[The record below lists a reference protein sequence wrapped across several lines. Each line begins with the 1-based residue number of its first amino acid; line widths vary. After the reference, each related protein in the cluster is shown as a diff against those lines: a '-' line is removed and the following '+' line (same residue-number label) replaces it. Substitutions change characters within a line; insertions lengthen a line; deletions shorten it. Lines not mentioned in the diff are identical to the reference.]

1 MRINHNMNAISIF
14 FNQSKVESDRS
25 KALER
30 ISTGYKINGAGDNP
44 AGLASSETMRME
56 IRTLNMVSRNVQD
69 GVSMLQTAEGGM
81 ESIHDSLQRLR
92 ELVVSSGDASKN
104 GDDQGAIQTEIAQ
117 LKKGI
122 NDATSNTTFNDISV
136 IGKNG
141 SVRMTIGGNAGECV
155 DFSTYDLSCGSIG
168 QVDGNGKL
176 ISGKSINDIDLNGK
190 SLDENLKI
198 IDDAMK
204 TVSDCSSKYG
214 ALENRFS
221 DTINNL
227 TSFSQVTQTAESQ
240 IRDSDI
246 GKEMMNYTK
255 DSVLADAGNAIL
267 AQANKFPQDI
277 LNILSSLRTK

>member
-1 MRINHNMNAISIF
+1 
-14 FNQSKVESDRS
+14 
-25 KALER
+25 
-30 ISTGYKINGAGDNP
+30 
-44 AGLASSETMRME
+44 
-56 IRTLNMVSRNVQD
+56 MVARNVQD

-81 ESIHDSLQRLR
+81 DSIQDSLQRLR

-104 GDDQGAIQTEIAQ
+104 RDDQGSVQTEMEQ

-122 NDATSNTTFNDISV
+122 NDATGNTTFNDISV
-136 IGKNG
+136 IGKDG
-141 SVRMTIGGNAGECV
+141 SIRMTIGGNSGECV

-168 QVDGNGKL
+168 ELDGDGKL

-190 SLDENLKI
+190 TLDQNLKI

-204 TVSDCSSKYG
+204 TVNDYRSRYG

-227 TSFSQVTQTAESQ
+227 TSFSQATQTSESQ
-240 IRDSDI
+240 VREADI
-246 GKEMMNYTK
+246 GEEIMNYTK

-277 LNILSSLRTK
+277 LNILSSLRAK